1 MTNTKMCVPLKNEN
15 HEKFCNFTSAGMSPT
30 DAYIA
35 AGYVPS
41 SRDAARAAA
50 SKLLRVPS
58 VAARMAELQPLIDAR
73 LQEGAKEIA
82 QVVEDELTT
91 SLGRVLSLAIRHRK
105 MLEVIEARAKDP
117 DIQWAPGG
125 NTGMIITSEKAVGK
139 DKVIKTHEFDATIS
153 RELRETEKQI
163 AIELKQWS
171 GKVDHKF
178 DPVEWLKTAS
188 AEELQAALPGVRAAW
203 EKLRLKLGK
212 PN

>member
-1 MTNTKMCVPLKNEN
+1 MANTQTNAALKNEKQ
-15 HEKFCNFTSAGMSPT
+15 EKFCNFTSAGMSSA

-58 VAARMAELQPLIDAR
+58 VAARMAELKPLIDAR
-73 LQEGAKEIA
+73 LEEGAKEIA
-82 QVVEDELTT
+82 QVVEDEVTT
-91 SLGRVLSLAIRHRK
+91 SLGRVLSMAIRRRK
-105 MLEVIEARAKDP
+105 MLDIIEARAKDP

-125 NTGMIITSEKAVGK
+125 NTGMIITSERSLGK
-139 DKVIKTHEFDATIS
+139 FGTIKTHEFDATLS

-163 AIELKQWS
+163 AIELKQWG

-178 DPVEWLKTAS
+178 DPVEWLRTAS